1 MTVSVLGSITLGYT
15 PLWNQWR
22 QRSGIRLLVEANST
36 NAVDGEHLLAAIA
49 ELWPSK
55 GDTLLLSV
63 RTPAL
68 LNNLLDFAP
77 AQSLWMEIDNDAL
90 ADALLFGKV
99 RKAQQRGLRLVWTG
113 EPGTSPAPEI
123 APWFYKIQRTLTPQQ
138 ALQALRASLRQS
150 KDPAVGTVSN
160 SPVHA
165 DCLYEGLAS
174 QALVEHALD
183 HRGAAGVVGWP
194 AEEVLYA
201 YRFKQIQPSRNVLM
215 ALVRSI
221 DKDASTDQLEQTMG
235 QDPLLN
241 YRFLRFVNSVAV
253 GLRHEVTSIH
263 QGLLTVGLSR
273 LRAWLMEQ
281 MPHASSDPNLEPI
294 RAALVLRARIMQ
306 HLADAGHEEDLRREV
321 FLCGIFSQV
330 DLFLGETMGSAMHR
344 LPLPGRISS
353 AILGQSGPYAPW
365 LEVAS
370 ALETGN
376 TALIRKVCDAHHLP
390 AADVNRALL
399 RTLATSLTPA
409 TVAA

>member
-1 MTVSVLGSITLGYT
+1 MTTSVLGSVTLGYT

-22 QRSGIRLLVEANST
+22 QRCGIRMLVEAHGGK
-36 NAVDGEHLLAAIA
+36 AVDGQHLLASIA
-49 ELWPSK
+49 ELWPAK
-55 GDTLLLSV
+55 GDALMLSV

-77 AQSLWMEIDNDAL
+77 AQSLWMEIHNDAL

-99 RKAQQRGLRLVWTG
+99 RKAQQRGLRMVWTG
-113 EPGTSPAPEI
+113 EPGASPAPEI
-123 APWFYKIQRTLTPQQ
+123 APWFHRIQRTLTPQQ
-138 ALQALRASLRQS
+138 ALQALRASLQQS
-150 KDPAVGTVSN
+150 KDSANGMASF
-160 SPVHA
+160 SPVQA
-165 DCLYEGLAS
+165 NGLYEGLAS

-183 HRGAAGVVGWP
+183 YRGVSGVVGWP
-194 AEEVLYA
+194 AEEILYG
-201 YRFKQIQPSRNVLM
+201 YRFKQIQPSRAVLM
-215 ALVRSI
+215 TLVKGI
-221 DKDASTDQLEQTMG
+221 DSDESTDLLEQAMG

-241 YRFLRFVNSVAV
+241 YRFLRFLNSVAA
-253 GLRHEVTSIH
+253 GLRHEVSSVH
-263 QGLLTVGLSR
+263 QGLLTVGLAR

-281 MPHASSDPNLEPI
+281 MPHASTDPNLDPI
-294 RAALVLRARIMQ
+294 RASLVMRARIMQ

-353 AILGQSGPYAPW
+353 AILGQSGPYSPW

-370 ALETGN
+370 ALESGN
-376 TALIRKVCDAHHLP
+376 TALIRKVCDAHHMP
-390 AADVNRALL
+390 AAEVNRALL
-399 RTLATSLTPA
+399 RTLATSATTA

>member
-1 MTVSVLGSITLGYT
+1 MTTSVLGSVTLGYT
-15 PLWNQWR
+15 PLWNPWR
-22 QRSGIRLLVEANST
+22 QRSGIRLLVESHGSKAL
-36 NAVDGEHLLAAIA
+36 DGQHLLASIA
-49 ELWPSK
+49 ELWPGK
-55 GDTLLLSV
+55 GDALLLSV

-77 AQSLWMEIDNDAL
+77 AQSIWMEIQNDAL

-99 RKAQQRGLRLVWTG
+99 RKAQQRGLRMVWTG

-123 APWFYKIQRTLTPQQ
+123 ASWFHKIQRALTPAQ
-138 ALQALRASLRQS
+138 ALQALRASLHGMARS
-150 KDPAVGTVSN
+150 

-165 DCLYEGLAS
+165 DGLYEGLAS

-183 HRGAAGVVGWP
+183 RRGVAGVVGWP
-194 AEEVLYA
+194 VEEILYS
-201 YRFKQIQPSRNVLM
+201 YRFKQIQPSRAVLM
-215 ALVRSI
+215 ALVKGI
-221 DKDASTDQLEQTMG
+221 DTDESTDMLEQAMG

-241 YRFLRFVNSVAV
+241 YRFLRFLNSVAV
-253 GLRHEVTSIH
+253 GLRHEISSVH

-273 LRAWLMEQ
+273 LRVWLMEQ
-281 MPHASSDPNLEPI
+281 MPHASTDPNLDPI
-294 RAALVLRARIMQ
+294 RASLVMRARIMQ
-306 HLADAGHEEDLRREV
+306 HLAEAGHEEDLRREV

-330 DLFLGETMGSAMHR
+330 DLFLGEPMGSAMHR

-353 AILGQSGPYAPW
+353 AILGRSGPYAPW

-370 ALETGN
+370 ALESGN
-376 TALIRKVCDAHHLP
+376 TTLIRKVCDAHHMP

-399 RTLATSLTPA
+399 RTLAASAATGTAA